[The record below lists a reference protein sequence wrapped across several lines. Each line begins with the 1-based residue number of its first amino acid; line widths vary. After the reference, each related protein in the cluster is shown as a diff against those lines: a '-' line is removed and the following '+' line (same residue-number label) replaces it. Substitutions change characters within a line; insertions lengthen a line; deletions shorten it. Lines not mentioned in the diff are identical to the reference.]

1 VHVPFPCQRRCV
13 LGRLGRGVTATRSLG
28 LTARSGAPTHLP
40 RGRPPADAWLAT
52 SGKFGTYPVAGYAV
66 PMNATTA
73 AEAADEFAALWE
85 RAWVRAPSARATQR
99 Q

>member
-1 VHVPFPCQRRCV
+1 MRAGQAWTWSDGDAVAGFDGPIRCTDPSSPWAPPLT
-13 LGRLGRGVTATRSLG
+13 LGWWR
-28 LTARSGAPTHLP
+28 
-40 RGRPPADAWLAT
+40 T

-73 AEAADEFAALWE
+73 VEAADEFAALWE

>member
-1 VHVPFPCQRRCV
+1 M
-13 LGRLGRGVTATRSLG
+13 TATRSLG
-28 LTARSGAPTHLP
+28 LTARSGA
-40 RGRPPADAWLAT
+40 RPIFPVGAPADAWLVA

>member
-1 VHVPFPCQRRCV
+1 
-13 LGRLGRGVTATRSLG
+13 VTATRSLG

>member
-1 VHVPFPCQRRCV
+1 M
-13 LGRLGRGVTATRSLG
+13 TATRSLG

-40 RGRPPADAWLAT
+40 RGRPPLTLGWWRT

-73 AEAADEFAALWE
+73 VEAADERAAE
-85 RAWVRAPSARATQR
+85 ADAPRSDPEFVLPPPRGTTDAADA
-99 Q
+99 